1 MKVKGVVW
9 VGTATDSYDQT
20 VKFFQETMGLTP
32 FHQRDGLS
40 ILRLDSGEWVEIF
53 GPGDPHYEEFNSG
66 PVVEF
71 MVDDLDEAR
80 SELEAKG
87 VEFLTENHGWGDYSW
102 THFRGPD
109 GNIYGITTGPYD
121 QAEAG

>member
-9 VGTATDSYDQT
+9 VGTATDSYDET
-20 VKFFQETMGLTP
+20 VRFFEETLGLSP
-32 FHQRDGLS
+32 FHQREDLS

-53 GPGDPHYEEFNSG
+53 GPRDPHFGEFNRG

-80 SELEAKG
+80 AELEAKG

-102 THFRGPD
+102 THFHGPD
-109 GNIYGITTGPYD
+109 GNIYGITSGPYG
-121 QAEAG
+121 QAETS